1 MYKITK
7 GANRLERDLE
17 ISDKSGNQIAVF
29 HVSITMREM
38 ETRVAKAYEQMSI
51 AQAELKKNPGAVEA
65 YGKAVIAFMGT
76 IFGDDQTAELLE
88 IYENDYTQMLLDIVP
103 FIQDEIMP
111 ALKAMSETTKE
122 RMLSAVKQTKRPL
135 FSNLMR

>member
-65 YGKAVIAFMGT
+65 YGKAVIAFFET
-76 IFGDDQTAELLE
+76 IFGDQTAELLT

-135 FSNLMR
+135 FSNFMR

>member
-51 AQAELKKNPGAVEA
+51 AQAELKKNPGAVET
-65 YGKAVIAFMGT
+65 YGKAVIAFFET
-76 IFGDDQTAELLE
+76 IFGDQTAELLT

-135 FSNLMR
+135 FSGLMR

>member
-51 AQAELKKNPGAVEA
+51 AQSELKKNPGAVEA
-65 YGKAVIAFMGT
+65 YGKAVIAFFET
-76 IFGDDQTAELLE
+76 IFGDDQTAELLA

-122 RMLSAVKQTKRPL
+122 RMLSAVKQTKRPFL
-135 FSNLMR
+135 SNLMR

>member
-65 YGKAVIAFMGT
+65 YGKAVIAFFET
-76 IFGDDQTAELLE
+76 IFGDQTAELLA

-122 RMLSAVKQTKRPL
+122 RMLSAVKQTRRPL
-135 FSNLMR
+135 FKR

>member
-38 ETRVAKAYEQMSI
+38 ETRVAKAYEQMSV

-65 YGKAVIAFMGT
+65 YGKAVIAFFET
-76 IFGDDQTAELLE
+76 IFGDQTAELLA

>member
-17 ISDKSGNQIAVF
+17 ITDKSGNQIAVF

-51 AQAELKKNPGAVEA
+51 AQAELKKNPCAVEA
-65 YGKAVIAFMGT
+65 YGKAVIAFFET
-76 IFGDDQTAELLE
+76 IFGDQTAELLS

-135 FSNLMR
+135 FSSFMR

>member
-1 MYKITK
+1 MT
-7 GANRLERDLE
+7 
-17 ISDKSGNQIAVF
+17 
-29 HVSITMREM
+29 
-38 ETRVAKAYEQMSI
+38 
-51 AQAELKKNPGAVEA
+51 
-65 YGKAVIAFMGT
+65 
-76 IFGDDQTAELLE
+76 

>member
-38 ETRVAKAYEQMSI
+38 ETRVAKAYEQMSS

-65 YGKAVIAFMGT
+65 YGKAVIAFFET
-76 IFGDDQTAELLE
+76 IFGDQTAELLA

-122 RMLSAVKQTKRPL
+122 RMLSAVKQTRRPL
-135 FSNLMR
+135 FKR

>member
-1 MYKITK
+1 
-7 GANRLERDLE
+7 
-17 ISDKSGNQIAVF
+17 
-29 HVSITMREM
+29 
-38 ETRVAKAYEQMSI
+38 MSI

-76 IFGDDQTAELLE
+76 IFGDDQTAELLT
-88 IYENDYTQMLLDIVP
+88 IYENDYTQLLLDIVP

>member
-38 ETRVAKAYEQMSI
+38 ETRVANAYEQMSI
-51 AQAELKKNPGAVEA
+51 AQAELKKNPGAVES

-76 IFGDDQTAELLE
+76 IFGDDQTAELLT

-122 RMLSAVKQTKRPL
+122 RMLAAVKQTRRPL
-135 FSNLMR
+135 FKR

>member
-65 YGKAVIAFMGT
+65 YGKAVIAF
-76 IFGDDQTAELLE
+76 LR
-88 IYENDYTQMLLDIVP
+88 P
-103 FIQDEIMP
+103 F
-111 ALKAMSETTKE
+111 
-122 RMLSAVKQTKRPL
+122 SATRRRN
-135 FSNLMR
+135 S

>member
-17 ISDKSGNQIAVF
+17 ITDKSGNQIAVF

-38 ETRVAKAYEQMSI
+38 ETRVAKAYEQLSI
-51 AQAELKKNPGAVEA
+51 AQVELKKNPGAVEA
-65 YGKAVIAFMGT
+65 YGKAVIAFFET
-76 IFGDDQTAELLE
+76 IFGDQTAELLA

-135 FSNLMR
+135 FSGLMR